1 MSGWRTRRKRLHF
14 VDALSVMN
22 KVLSNVPPEIPVGST
37 ILYPTET
44 VYGLGCRYEDDDAL
58 NAIYRLMGRDCKV
71 TVDLIESERSW
82 VEEHFELPHT
92 ASTLMDAHWPGPLAM
107 LLKPID
113 PEHFRNVIHEGFV
126 GVRVSGSPISRTLA
140 AACGGGI
147 VSTSANLS
155 GEPTPLSWQQCPG
168 SIREGVSIVIDGGE
182 LAKAPPSTLIR
193 FDENGAV
200 DVLRQGSVRVDQ
212 YAST

>member
-1 MSGWRTRRKRLHF
+1 MLFTK
-14 VDALSVMN
+14 
-22 KVLSNVPPEIPVGST
+22 
-37 ILYPTET
+37 
-44 VYGLGCRYEDDDAL
+44 GL
-58 NAIYRLMGRDCKV
+58 
-71 TVDLIESERSW
+71 W
-82 VEEHFELPHT
+82 VC
-92 ASTLMDAHWPGPLAM
+92 ASAAHLFHVA
-107 LLKPID
+107 
-113 PEHFRNVIHEGFV
+113 
-126 GVRVSGSPISRTLA
+126 LA

-155 GEPTPLSWQQCPG
+155 GEPTPLSWQQCPD

-182 LAKAPPSTLIR
+182 LVKAPPSTLIR